1 MENTPRQRRPV
12 WHISDPPP
20 LARPVTSA
28 HPSSDWY
35 KSKAAADSY
44 ADLAQGG
51 RFPPYQ
57 LFARENIT
65 YADPPRTGLLVDGF
79 AGTGIVTQLL
89 RQAGYQNEIVLIDIN
104 HSMLDKAKEII
115 GEDGTRFA
123 PGDMLQV
130 HTIVSHAS
138 CVIASQG
145 AHRVPEERGGLPALL
160 EAVYCSLSP
169 GGIFVFNLDSTSI
182 MLGDVPQLHDY
193 EPYRVFYGEIV
204 RDVAREHGVTIPIL
218 EILACQF
225 SRFSIERVLRF
236 ASSSPFRTAECLVK
250 KTVLSRGV
258 LEGVHFPL
266 GTPQMIG
273 GLVDDVGLI
282 DRITKSALRSI
293 SSHKRYQES
302 WRGQASVPFYSV
314 MFRAKKD

>member
-1 MENTPRQRRPV
+1 M
-12 WHISDPPP
+12 
-20 LARPVTSA
+20 TSA
-28 HPSSDWY
+28 HPNSEWY
-35 KSKAAADSY
+35 KSRAAANSY

-51 RFPPYQ
+51 RFPPYR

-89 RQAGYQNEIVLIDIN
+89 REAGYQNEIVLIDIN
-104 HSMLDKAKEII
+104 HSMLEKAKEII
-115 GEDGTRFA
+115 GEDRTRFE

-130 HTIVSHAS
+130 HTVVHHAS

-160 EAVYCSLSP
+160 EAVYSSLGP
-169 GGIFVFNLDSTSI
+169 AGIFVFNLDSTSI
-182 MLGDVPQLHDY
+182 MLGDVPQLYEH
-193 EPYRVFYGEIV
+193 EPYRVFYGEVV
-204 RDVAREHGVTIPIL
+204 RNVAREQGFTFTIPVL

-236 ASSSPFRTAECLVK
+236 LSSSPFRSAEYLVR
-250 KTVLSRGV
+250 KTVLSRNV
-258 LEGVHFPL
+258 LEEVHFPL

-273 GLVDDVGLI
+273 GLVDDVELI
-282 DRITKSALRSI
+282 DQITRSALRSI

-302 WRGQASVPFYSV
+302 WRGHASLDFHGPEF
-314 MFRAKKD
+314 A